1 MLGGVK
7 NNYKLIVIKLSWH
20 RVLKK
25 VKMIMILRI
34 VLTKKD
40 IITKKEIIFKI
51 ENHKEM

>member
-1 MLGGVK
+1 
-7 NNYKLIVIKLSWH
+7 
-20 RVLKK
+20 
-25 VKMIMILRI
+25 MIMILRI